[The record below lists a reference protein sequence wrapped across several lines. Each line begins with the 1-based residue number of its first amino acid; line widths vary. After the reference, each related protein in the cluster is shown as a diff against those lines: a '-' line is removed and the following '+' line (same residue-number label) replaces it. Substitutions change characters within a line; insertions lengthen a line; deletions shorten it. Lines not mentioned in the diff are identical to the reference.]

1 MRILV
6 ADDHPIVRQGICAL
20 LKSHSDWEICGEA
33 SDGQQA
39 LQMAKELKPDIAIL
53 DIEMPTLN
61 GLEATRQIL
70 NDHPEQKILI
80 LTVNDSEQL
89 IREVLKAGARG
100 FVLKSDSGRD
110 LIKAVQSIQHRGTF
124 YTSRV
129 RDLLDSYFA
138 PAKTRPVLTAREQE
152 VLRLIAEGK
161 TTREIAESL
170 GCSVKTA
177 ETHRINFMRKLDLHS
192 VCEVVLY
199 AIRNGIIHVDHLAA

>member
-20 LKSHSDWEICGEA
+20 LKSHSGWDICGEA
-33 SDGQQA
+33 TNGA
-39 LQMAKELKPDIAIL
+39 EAVQMVSELKPDVAIL
-53 DIEMPTLN
+53 DIAMPTLN

-70 NDHPEQKILI
+70 NDHPDQKILI

-138 PAKTRPVLTAREQE
+138 PLKTRPVLTVREQE

-161 TTREIAESL
+161 TTKEIAQVF
-170 GCSVKTA
+170 GCSEKTV
-177 ETHRINFMRKLDLHS
+177 ETHRVNFMRKLNLHS
-192 VCEVVLY
+192 VTEVVLY